1 MYDIFRCTLP
11 SAHNNWSP
19 WAWNWWLTQP
29 KHDVIKEETEREG
42 KQTADNKQQTPP
54 ADQGTK
60 ETKLD

>member
-29 KHDVIKEETEREG
+29 KHDVIKDETEREG

-60 ETKLD
+60 KTKID